1 MNKIGIMG
9 SGAFGTGLAATL
21 AKANNKVVLWGRN
34 SDHIKNINSTN
45 MNARYLPN
53 IKLPNNIDATSNFS
67 DLDGMDALLMVT
79 PAQCLRETLK
89 SFNIKNLNCPLIV
102 CSKGIE
108 KSSGKL
114 QSEIIKEVLG
124 NKQCAALSGPG
135 FAIELAKGMP
145 TALTLAADDTELGV
159 YLQSML
165 STEALRLYLSND
177 LLGVQLGGALKN
189 VFAIAS
195 GIVVGSNLGESARAA
210 VITRGFTELSRLAY
224 SMGGK
229 LDTLNGLSGFG
240 DLTLSCTSQLSRNF
254 SYGKQLAES
263 GNLKPGVTVEGIDTA
278 LITLKLAAKY
288 KVEMP
293 IASQVALILSGKTS
307 IDIALNELMKRPL
320 KNEIIT

>member
-21 AKANNKVVLWGRN
+21 AKANNNVVLWGRN
-34 SDHIKNINSTN
+34 SNHIKDINSKN

-53 IKLPNNIDATSNFS
+53 IKLPNNIFATSNFN
-67 DLDGMDALLMVT
+67 DLKSVDALLMVT
-79 PAQCLRETLK
+79 PAQHLRETLK
-89 SFNIKNLNCPLIV
+89 SFDYKNLNCPLIV

-145 TALTLAADDTELGV
+145 TALTLAADDTELGAS
-159 YLQSML
+159 LQSML
-165 STEALRLYLSND
+165 STETLRLYLSND

-210 VITRGFTELSRLAY
+210 VITRGFAELSRLTHA
-224 SMGGK
+224 MGGK

-240 DLTLSCTSQLSRNF
+240 DLTLSCTSQVSRNF
-254 SYGKQLAES
+254 SYGKQLSRS
-263 GNLKPGVTVEGIDTA
+263 GNLKPGETVEGIDTA
-278 LITLKLAAKY
+278 LITLKLAEKY

-293 IASQVALILSGKTS
+293 IASQVASVLSGQTT
-307 IDIALNELMKRPL
+307 IEIALSELMKRPL
-320 KNEIIT
+320 KSEIMF